1 VGASI
6 AERAEVYEPEGDGR
20 RLCGAKTPKRGGT
33 CGKPAGWNT
42 SHPGYGRC
50 RLHGGMTPN
59 HVKAALRE
67 QGLAQ
72 MRVDVQEIDV
82 DPLALSLYTVKR
94 FAALTVCYRGQMAAV
109 AMGSPAWRFWQQ
121 LEREALND
129 GRAASES
136 AIRAGVTDRQVRFVE
151 RAGTRIAA
159 AFEHAIEVM
168 EGSPELRAQALDRF
182 VGRLMLLEQN
192 DDDIDG
198 TGASTTRS

>member
-1 VGASI
+1 MSAAVALQ
-6 AERAEVYEPEGDGR
+6 EEGYR
-20 RLCGAKTPKRGGT
+20 KCGATTKRSKEP
-33 CGKPAGWNT
+33 CKKPAGWDT

-50 RLHGGMTPN
+50 SRHGGATPT

-67 QGLAQ
+67 QGRAM
-72 MRVDVQEIDV
+72 MRADVQEIDV

-136 AIRAGVTDRQVRFVE
+136 AIRAGVADRQVRFAE

-159 AFEHAIEVM
+159 AFEYGIEVM
-168 EGSPELRAQALDRF
+168 DGSPELRAQALDRF
-182 VGRLMLLEQN
+182 VGRLTLLEQT
-192 DDDIDG
+192 DDDIEG
-198 TGASTTRS
+198 SASTP